1 MMHRKPLPLLPFII
15 HNPLLPQELQLPI
28 CVLSELVRRE
38 IAVRV
43 VTRETDVV
51 GTVQWFWP
59 RRGDVGFRR
68 ERRGKVCGVEVVGGD
83 VEVGVGGGGRPAGW
97 TVWEEVERV
106 EFGAEGFEGL
116 PPAFLG

>member
-1 MMHRKPLPLLPFII
+1 M
-15 HNPLLPQELQLPI
+15 
-28 CVLSELVRRE
+28 RRE

-43 VTRETDVV
+43 VTRETDMV

-68 ERRGKVCGVEVVGGD
+68 ERRGIVCGVEVVGGD